1 MDMAMPALGLLPSL
15 RLINWLFGF
24 ISGGSEGKA
33 STIAFPLRAPLIL
46 IRWRLHA
53 HNSREGGYGA
63 NAHIGNGSP
72 LHPPHAFFTWGG
84 ASTMPLLL
92 KGGCVLSPFFEGK

>member
-24 ISGGSEGKA
+24 ISEGGGEGKA

-46 IRWRLHA
+46 IKWRLHA
-53 HNSREGGYGA
+53 HNSRGVVRGERTHRKWFAPTPTTRLLYVGRGFH
-63 NAHIGNGSP
+63 NATP
-72 LHPPHAFFTWGG
+72 LERWVRSVSFF
-84 ASTMPLLL
+84 
-92 KGGCVLSPFFEGK
+92 